1 MMASLKHIS
10 RQQRSRR
17 GAVAVEFALT
27 ASVLMVF
34 VFASFDY
41 SRTNTV
47 LHTIDN
53 ASYEGCRRGI
63 VPGATAADVTAA
75 ANKVL
80 SAASIQGAVITVT
93 PAVIQPQTANVTV
106 TIDVPINQNSWI
118 TPMFVRNLR
127 FRASY
132 TLAREFFET
141 VTVN

>member
-1 MMASLKHIS
+1 MASLKASHQW
-10 RQQRSRR
+10 QQSRR

-27 ASVLMVF
+27 ASILMLF

-63 VPGATAADVTAA
+63 VPGATAQDVTNA

-80 SAASIQGAVITVT
+80 NAASIQAAVITVT
-93 PAVIQPQTANVTV
+93 PAVILPDSPTITV
-106 TIDVPINQNSWI
+106 TIDVPINQNAYV
-118 TPMFVRNLR
+118 TPMFVRNLK
-127 FRASY
+127 FRATY

>member
-1 MMASLKHIS
+1 
-10 RQQRSRR
+10 
-17 GAVAVEFALT
+17 
-27 ASVLMVF
+27 MVF

>member
-1 MMASLKHIS
+1 MSGLKSSL
-10 RQQRSRR
+10 QRHKSRR

-63 VPGATAADVTAA
+63 VPGATAQDVRDA
-75 ANKVL
+75 ANAVL
-80 SAASIQGAVITVT
+80 NAASIQGAVITVT
-93 PAVIQPQTANVTV
+93 PAVILPDSPNITV
-106 TIDVPINQNSWI
+106 TIDVPIDQNAWI
-118 TPMFVRNLR
+118 TPTFVKNLR
-127 FRASY
+127 FRGTY